1 MKRLSTYLKPFW
13 FRLSIAIVSMSAV
26 AGINTALMW
35 LLKFLIDSSLSQ
47 KDGDALRIG
56 MFLVVTGFSLKAI
69 FWYTHTYLTS
79 YVGQSISRRIRDE
92 VYAHLYTLSM
102 GFFTE
107 RTSAGLMARLTNDVT
122 TLQSVLRSVP
132 TSVVRDGLTAL
143 GLIGF
148 LFYSN
153 WKFALVCFSVLP
165 IAAVVITH
173 LGRKSRRA
181 GRESQERMAELYG
194 TIQQALTA
202 MPIVKT
208 FQAEEREIAKFER
221 DNHNYFDVIMKLV
234 RIEARSSPTM
244 EVIGSVIL
252 AVMLGVGGHDVIT
265 GQWSLG
271 GFAAFIFAAMS
282 LYGPIKQF
290 ANVNVQIQQA
300 LAASERVFHLLDQK
314 PTVIELS
321 HSKELGN
328 LSRQIEFKDVSF
340 AYSAEQ
346 PVLKGINLTINKGD
360 VVALVG
366 PSGSGKTTIAQL
378 LLRFYDPV
386 SGSILMDGTD
396 IKTAQVSSLR
406 SQVAVVTQET
416 FLFNETV
423 QANIAYGRPDA
434 SLEDVKAAAQ
444 AAYADDFISKM
455 PKGYQTVIGERGTR
469 LSGGERQRIAIARA
483 LLKNPPILVLDEAT
497 SALDAESEQMVQQAL
512 DRLLEGR
519 TVLMIAHRLATIRR
533 ADRIVVMEN
542 GNIKESGR
550 HDELLQKKGLYQRLF
565 ELQSLIV

>member
-1 MKRLSTYLKPFW
+1 MKRLATYLKPHW
-13 FRLSIAIVSMSAV
+13 FRLSIALVTMSAV

-35 LLKFLIDSSLSQ
+35 LLKFLIDTSLSQ
-47 KDGDALRIG
+47 KDGDALRVG
-56 MFLVVTGFSLKAI
+56 MFLVVTGFALKGI

-79 YVGQSISRRIRDE
+79 YVGQSVSQKIRDR

-102 GFFTE
+102 GFFNE
-107 RTSAGLMARLTNDVT
+107 RTSSGLLSRLTNDVT

-132 TSVVRDGLTAL
+132 TSVIRDGLTAL
-143 GLIGF
+143 GLVGF

-153 WKFALVCFSVLP
+153 WRFALICFSILP
-165 IAAVVITH
+165 VAGFVITK
-173 LGRKSRRA
+173 LGKKSRKA
-181 GRESQERMAELYG
+181 GRESQEKMAELYG

-208 FQAEEREIAKFER
+208 FQAESREIEKFEKNNR
-221 DNHNYFDVIMKLV
+221 NYFEVIMKLV
-234 RIEARSSPTM
+234 RIEARSSPIM
-244 EVIGSVIL
+244 EVIGSIIL
-252 AVMLGVGGHDVIT
+252 AVMLGIGGHDVIA
-265 GQWSLG
+265 GHWSLG

-282 LYGPIKQF
+282 LYNPIKQF
-290 ANVNVQIQQA
+290 ANVNVQVQQA

-314 PTVIELS
+314 PTVVELANAVRLES
-321 HSKELGN
+321 LQRE
-328 LSRQIEFKDVSF
+328 IEFRDVSF
-340 AYSAEQ
+340 SYVPSQ
-346 PVLKGINLTINKGD
+346 PVLTSIDLVVKRGE

-366 PSGSGKTTIAQL
+366 PSGSGKTTLAQL

-386 SGSILMDGTD
+386 SGGIFLDGVD
-396 IKTAQVSSLR
+396 LREAEMASLR
-406 SQVAVVTQET
+406 KQIAVVTQET
-416 FLFNETV
+416 FLFNDTV

-434 SLEDVKAAAQ
+434 PIAEVKAAAQ

-455 PKGYQTVIGERGTR
+455 PLGYQTVIGERGTR

-483 LLKNPPILVLDEAT
+483 LLKNPPILILDEAT

-512 DRLLEGR
+512 DRLLAGR

-542 GNIKESGR
+542 GSIRESGR
-550 HDELLQKKGLYQRLF
+550 HDELLKKNGLYQRLF
-565 ELQSLIV
+565 ELQSMIA